1 MTEKSPFAWEVMPQ
15 ERWKALLKRAYSE
28 EGQYY
33 HKNNNLVHQLLS
45 IVLFLEY
52 NGIPE
57 RYHMPAIALIIIVL
71 QGGICKV
78 FVKEIS
84 GVVTAHL

>member
-33 HKNNNLVHQLLS
+33 NKNNNVVHQLLS
-45 IVLFLEY
+45 LVLFFEY

-57 RYHMPAIALIIIVL
+57 RYHMPAIALIIIVYREAYARFL
-71 QGGICKV
+71 LRGFQGW
-78 FVKEIS
+78 
-84 GVVTAHL
+84 